1 MEEGRVAGVDAASE
15 QADRTVVS
23 PRVHA
28 TVDSTCLE
36 TDTSTAL
43 IRGAKVTVGAVAL
56 HEVTTDE
63 PAVAVAVI
71 VPELDGRVSSSRRS
85 SYW

>member
-1 MEEGRVAGVDAASE
+1 MEERKVVGVDAASE

-23 PRVHA
+23 PKAHA

-36 TDTSTAL
+36 IDTSTAL

-63 PAVAVAVI
+63 PAVAVDVI
-71 VPELDGRVSSSRRS
+71 VPELTVR
-85 SYW
+85 